1 MKRHPLRAIALLAV
15 TILLVSCAAAS
26 DKRAP
31 AVAGSFYP
39 ADPAELQKTVDG
51 LLARASVPTITD
63 PIVALISPH
72 AGYPFSGAVAANS
85 YALLKGKHYER
96 VIIIAPSHYDGFDYA
111 SIYDGNAYVTPLGT
125 IPVDRE
131 FAAKLVKLSPQ
142 IRFSSHGHT
151 PVGQQGEHS
160 LEVQLPFLQRT
171 IGQFKLVPIVMGEQS
186 YDLCRALGVALAKA
200 VQGTDTLILASSDL
214 SHFHPYDVAAKMDA
228 KFLNAVQQWDYLSM
242 SRNLDT
248 RTWEACGGGPI
259 IAAMI
264 AAERLGATEAR
275 LLKYANSGDV
285 TPPRDRVVGYGAV
298 VLTRA
303 PVQRVKSQTY
313 SLTSKDKQEL
323 LKIARLSVETAV
335 RSGRRYEPPVP
346 QSPALLEERGAFVT
360 LTEHGELR
368 GCIGYG
374 SAHEPLYLAVRDVAR
389 FAALQDRRFSPVSTG
404 ELNVLEY
411 EVSVL
416 SPFRRVRDV
425 KEIQV
430 GRHGLVLRK
439 GYNEGYLLPQVP
451 VEQRWD
457 RGTFLEQIALKAN
470 LPRNAWKDDD
480 ADLFLFSALVFGDRK
495 LTDEEDPL
503 AKPKLPPAP
512 PGQDLRPR

>member
-1 MKRHPLRAIALLAV
+1 MNNANRKMWLLALLL
-15 TILLVSCAAAS
+15 TLISCACAS

-39 ADPAELQKTVDG
+39 ASATELQTTVDR
-51 LLARASVPTITD
+51 LLARATPPAISD

-72 AGYPFSGAVAANS
+72 AGYPYAGAVAAQG
-85 YALLKGKHYER
+85 YALLKGRHYER
-96 VIIIAPSHYDGFDYA
+96 VIIIAPSHYDAFGFA
-111 SIYDGNAYVTPLGT
+111 SIYDGNAYLTPLGAV
-125 IPVDRE
+125 PVDKE
-131 FAAKLVKLSPQ
+131 FAAKLAKLSPQ
-142 IRFSSHGHT
+142 IKFSARGHA
-151 PVGQQGEHS
+151 PVGQQGEHA
-160 LEVQLPFLQRT
+160 LEVQLPFLQRAL
-171 IGQFKLVPIVMGEQS
+171 GQFKLVPIIMGEQN

-200 VQGTDTLILASSDL
+200 IQGTDTLIVASSDL
-214 SHFHPYDVAAKMDA
+214 SHFHPYDDAVKMDT
-228 KFLNAVQQWDYLSM
+228 KFLNAVQQWDYLSL
-242 SRNLDT
+242 SRNLDS

-285 TPPRDRVVGYGAV
+285 APPRDRVVGYGA
-298 VLTRA
+298 LALLRA
-303 PVQRVKSQTY
+303 PAQQVKAKPY
-313 SLTSKDKQEL
+313 ALTTKEKQEL
-323 LKIARLSVETAV
+323 LKIARQAVETAV
-335 RSGRRYEPPVP
+335 RARKTYEPPAP
-346 QSPALLEERGAFVT
+346 QSAALLEERGAFVT
-360 LTEHGELR
+360 LNERGQLR

-374 SAHEPLYLAVRDVAR
+374 SASKPLYLTVRDVAI
-389 FAALQDRRFSPVSTG
+389 FAAVRDTRFPPVTAA
-404 ELNVLEY
+404 ELNKLEY

-416 SPFRRVRDV
+416 SPFRHVREV

-457 RGTFLEQIALKAN
+457 RATFLDQIALKAG

-480 ADLFLFSALVFGDRK
+480 ADLFLFTALVFGDHK
-495 LTDEEDPL
+495 LSDEQDPP
-503 AKPKLPPAP
+503 ARPKDQLPP
-512 PGQDLRPR
+512 PGRDSRPQ